1 MRLQGAENGPFHGA
15 ILEQFKIALNWTCDD
30 FKGRELAKHVW
41 SAAGLQE
48 ESVDEKQS
56 AKMYPASSGD
66 WSPGA

>member
-1 MRLQGAENGPFHGA
+1 LPRL
-15 ILEQFKIALNWTCDD
+15 
-30 FKGRELAKHVW
+30 LAKNVW